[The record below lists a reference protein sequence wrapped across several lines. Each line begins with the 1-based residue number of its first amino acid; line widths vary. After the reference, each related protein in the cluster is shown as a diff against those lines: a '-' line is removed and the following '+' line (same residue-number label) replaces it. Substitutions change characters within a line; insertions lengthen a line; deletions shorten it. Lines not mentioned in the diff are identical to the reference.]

1 MIKLSPNGKGI
12 IFGPNGIYPHGLNPQ
27 WKGMILCESFFF
39 EVLMVMV
46 RHKRKYNKK
55 MQCQ

>member
-12 IFGPNGIYPHGLNPQ
+12 IFGPNGIYPHGLLPQ
-27 WKGMILCESFFF
+27 WKGMVFYESFFS
-39 EVLMVMV
+39 EVVMVIV